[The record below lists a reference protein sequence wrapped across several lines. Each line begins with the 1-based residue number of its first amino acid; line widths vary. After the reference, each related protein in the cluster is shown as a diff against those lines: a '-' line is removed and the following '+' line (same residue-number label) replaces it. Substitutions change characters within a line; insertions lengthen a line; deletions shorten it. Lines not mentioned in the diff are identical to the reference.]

1 MKKQLQ
7 RQGAIMEKTRIVI
20 AEDSKLLREGLCL
33 MINCDDTLEV
43 VAEAAD
49 GFEAIAQ
56 CLEHHPDMAML
67 DLSMPKMDGL
77 SAIKEIKR
85 QIPDIKILALTIHDS
100 EDFILQCFNCGVQGY
115 CLKDASQDELLKAIR
130 LVSSGKTFIS
140 PSIAGKV
147 MEGYLE
153 GKKHL
158 KERSAWD
165 TLTRREK
172 EVLKLVAEGY
182 TSKEIADMLCNSP
195 KTIERHRANIMGKLS
210 VNNVSQLTAIAIEKG
225 LVNS

>member
-1 MKKQLQ
+1 MEKQLQ
-7 RQGAIMEKTRIVI
+7 RQEAIMEKIRIVI

-33 MINCDDTLEV
+33 MIKSDDTLEV

-56 CLEHHPDMAML
+56 CVEHTPDMAML

-85 QIPDIKILALTIHDS
+85 QIPGIKILALTIHDS
-100 EDFILQCFNCGVQGY
+100 EDFILECFKCGVQGY
-115 CLKDASQDELLKAIR
+115 CLKDTSQDELLKAIH

-165 TLTRREK
+165 TLTQREK
-172 EVLKLVAEGY
+172 EILKLVAEGY
-182 TSKEIADMLCNSP
+182 TSKEIAGMLCNSP

-225 LVNS
+225 MVNS

>member
-1 MKKQLQ
+1 MK
-7 RQGAIMEKTRIVI
+7 KTRIVI

-33 MINCDDTLEV
+33 MINSDDSLQV
-43 VAEAAD
+43 IAEAED

-56 CLEHHPDMAML
+56 CLAHKPDMTIL
-67 DLSMPKMDGL
+67 DLSMPKLDGL

-85 QIPDIKILALTIHDS
+85 QIPDTKILALTIHDS
-100 EDFILQCFNCGVQGY
+100 DEFILDCFKSGVQGY

-130 LVSSGKTFIS
+130 LVASGKTYIS

-153 GKKHL
+153 GKKTI
-158 KERSAWD
+158 KTQTAWD
-165 TLTRREK
+165 TLTQREK

-195 KTIERHRANIMGKLS
+195 KTIERHRANIMNKLS
-210 VNNVSQLTAIAIEKG
+210 VHNVSQMTLVAIEKNLIASPNLSG
-225 LVNS
+225 

>member
-1 MKKQLQ
+1 
-7 RQGAIMEKTRIVI
+7 MEKTRIVI
-20 AEDSKLLREGLCL
+20 AEDSKLLREGLRL

-56 CLEHHPDMAML
+56 CLEHKPDMAML

-77 SAIKEIKR
+77 SAIREIKR
-85 QIPDIKILALTIHDS
+85 QMPDIKILALTIHDK
-100 EDFILQCFNCGVQGY
+100 EDFILECFNCGVQGY
-115 CLKDASQDELLKAIR
+115 CLKDTSQDELLKAIR
-130 LVSSGKTFIS
+130 LVASGKIYLS
-140 PSIAGKV
+140 PGIAGKV

-153 GKKHL
+153 GKKFM
-158 KERSAWD
+158 KERSSWD
-165 TLTRREK
+165 TLTQREK

-182 TSKEIADMLCNSP
+182 TSKEIADLLCNSP

-225 LVNS
+225 MVSS